1 MIDPERWEEEQ
12 ARRNRQFEEQHRL
25 ELRRI
30 ARFET
35 LLKVGMVIL
44 GLSII
49 MYFFVAVVGALRW
62 WRAWP
67 VLSPH
72 IKPERSSHWPV

>member
-35 LLKVGMVIL
+35 LLKVGMAIL
-44 GLSII
+44 GLGII
-49 MYFFVAVVGALRW
+49 MYFFVAVVGALR
-62 WRAWP
+62 
-67 VLSPH
+67 
-72 IKPERSSHWPV
+72 

>member
-12 ARRNRQFEEQHRL
+12 ARRNRRFEEQHRL

-44 GLSII
+44 GLGII
-49 MYFFVAVVGALRW
+49 MYFFVAVVGALR
-62 WRAWP
+62 
-67 VLSPH
+67 
-72 IKPERSSHWPV
+72 